1 MHKGKGFQEIGTID
15 EALKY
20 KNTRRDF
27 KCCSYRKNWE
37 TVCQSTPK
45 STVYQGPEGA
55 FSDKVVPDVDDVT
68 NELMWCSSCKK
79 ILL

>member
-1 MHKGKGFQEIGTID
+1 MHKGKGSQEIGAID

-20 KNTRRDF
+20 ENTRRDL
-27 KCCSYRKNWE
+27 KCCSYRKKWE

-45 STVYQGPEGA
+45 STVYQGPKGA
-55 FSDKVVPDVDDVT
+55 FSDKVVPDVDGVT